1 MDALTTPS
9 NWQRVRLGDILT
21 LKHGRDYKKF
31 KLGNIPVYGSG
42 GYMLSIN
49 NFLHNGESVCIGRKG
64 TIDKPIYLNGK
75 FWVVD
80 TLFYSYSFKK
90 SIPKFIFYAFS
101 IIKWSNYN
109 EATGVPS
116 LTKMTISNIEI
127 PLPPLNEQIAIAN
140 ILSDVDRYLYSLDAL
155 ILKKESV
162 KKALSFEL
170 LSQRKRLKGFNQ
182 NWQRVRLGDIC
193 EITTGSLDANEM
205 VHYGK
210 YRFYTC
216 AKKYY
221 FIDKYAFDT
230 EAILISGNGAYVG
243 YVHYY
248 KGKFNAYQRTYVLDN
263 FSEHIIF
270 VKYFL
275 TMFLQ
280 SHIQTNKNEGNTP
293 YIVMATLKDFEIP
306 LPPLN
311 EQIAIANIL
320 SDVDRY
326 LYSLDALILKKESV
340 KKALSFELLS
350 QRKRLKGFNQ
360 NWQRVRLGD
369 ICEITTGSL
378 DANEMVHYGK
388 YRFYTCAKKYYFI
401 DKYAFDTEAILI
413 SGNGAYVG
421 YVHYYKGKFNAY
433 QRTYVLDNFSE
444 HIIFVKYFLTMFL
457 QSHIQTN
464 KNEGNTPYIVMATLK
479 DFEIPLPPLNE
490 QIAIANILSD
500 LDNEIISLKNKKRQF
515 DNIKKALN
523 HDLMSAKIRVLKK

>member
-9 NWQRVRLGDILT
+9 NWQKVRLGDVAEIKRGASPRPIENPKWFCANSNVGWVRISDISKNSRFL
-21 LKHGRDYKKF
+21 YKTAQ
-31 KLGNIPVYGSG
+31 KLSKKGIEKSRLVKQNSLIMS
-42 GYMLSIN
+42 M
-49 NFLHNGESVCIGRKG
+49 CATIG
-64 TIDKPIYLNGK
+64 KPIITKIDTCIHDGFVVFENPKIDLNYLYYFLCYIEKEWLESGQQSSQVNLN
-75 FWVVD
+75 VD
-80 TLFYSYSFKK
+80 LIKNKEVFC
-90 SIPKFIFYAFS
+90 PKD
-101 IIKWSNYN
+101 
-109 EATGVPS
+109 
-116 LTKMTISNIEI
+116 
-127 PLPPLNEQIAIAN
+127 LNEQIAIAN
-140 ILSDVDRYLYSLDAL
+140 ILSALDRYLCALDAL
-155 ILKKESV
+155 ILKKEGV

-182 NWQRVRLGDIC
+182 AWQRVRLGDIC

-216 AKKYY
+216 AKEYY

-293 YIVMATLKDFEIP
+293 YIVMATLKDFEIL

-320 SDVDRY
+320 SA
-326 LYSLDALILKKESV
+326 LDH
-340 KKALSFELLS
+340 
-350 QRKRLKGFNQ
+350 
-360 NWQRVRLGD
+360 
-369 ICEITTGSL
+369 EI
-378 DANEMVHYGK
+378 A
-388 YRFYTCAKKYYFI
+388 
-401 DKYAFDTEAILI
+401 
-413 SGNGAYVG
+413 
-421 YVHYYKGKFNAY
+421 
-433 QRTYVLDNFSE
+433 
-444 HIIFVKYFLTMFL
+444 
-457 QSHIQTN
+457 
-464 KNEGNTPYIVMATLK
+464 
-479 DFEIPLPPLNE
+479 
-490 QIAIANILSD
+490 
-500 LDNEIISLKNKKRQF
+500 SLKNKKRQF
-515 DNIKKALN
+515 ENIKKALN

>member
-9 NWQRVRLGDILT
+9 NWQKVRLGDVGKPCMCKRVMKHQTTRYGEIPFYKIGTFDNTADAFISKKLFLEYKTKYSFPKKGDIL
-21 LKHGRDYKKF
+21 
-31 KLGNIPVYGSG
+31 ISASG
-42 GYMLSIN
+42 T
-49 NFLHNGESVCIGRKG
+49 IGRAVIYDGKPAYFQDSNIVW
-64 TIDKPIYLNGK
+64 IDNDETLVKND
-75 FWVVD
+75 F
-80 TLFYSYSFKK
+80 LFYAYSNV
-90 SIPKFIFYAFS
+90 
-101 IIKWSNYN
+101 KWDTEHTTILRLYN
-109 EATGVPS
+109 DNFRNT
-116 LTKMTISNIEI
+116 LI

-140 ILSDVDRYLYSLDAL
+140 ILSDVDRYLCSLDAL

-216 AKKYY
+216 AKEYY

-280 SHIQTNKNEGNTP
+280 SHIQTNRNEGNTP
-293 YIVMATLKDFEIP
+293 YIVMATLKDFEI
-306 LPPLN
+306 L
-311 EQIAIANIL
+311 
-320 SDVDRY
+320 
-326 LYSLDALILKKESV
+326 
-340 KKALSFELLS
+340 
-350 QRKRLKGFNQ
+350 
-360 NWQRVRLGD
+360 
-369 ICEITTGSL
+369 
-378 DANEMVHYGK
+378 
-388 YRFYTCAKKYYFI
+388 
-401 DKYAFDTEAILI
+401 
-413 SGNGAYVG
+413 
-421 YVHYYKGKFNAY
+421 
-433 QRTYVLDNFSE
+433 
-444 HIIFVKYFLTMFL
+444 
-457 QSHIQTN
+457 
-464 KNEGNTPYIVMATLK
+464 
-479 DFEIPLPPLNE
+479 LPPLNE

-500 LDNEIISLKNKKRQF
+500 LDHEIISLKNKKRQF

-523 HDLMSAKIRVLKK
+523 HDLMSAKIRVLKE

>member
-1 MDALTTPS
+1 MDALTTPLPK
-9 NWQRVRLGDILT
+9 NWEAVKVEDIFEIITDFSAAGSFAQQSQMVQYTNDRTNYAQLIRTTELKNGFNNTNAIYINKEAFEFLWRVNLNSDAIILPNIGINCGEIYYVDIKKLIHKHNALAPNAILLRT
-21 LKHGRDYKKF
+21 KKANLK
-31 KLGNIPVYGSG
+31 
-42 GYMLSIN
+42 
-49 NFLHNGESVCIGRKG
+49 FL
-64 TIDKPIYLNGK
+64 
-75 FWVVD
+75 
-80 TLFYSYSFKK
+80 
-90 SIPKFIFYAFS
+90 FYAFLDTWFQKQLINIVTS
-101 IIKWSNYN
+101 SAQPKF
-109 EATGVPS
+109 
-116 LTKMTISNIEI
+116 TKTDLRDLLI

-182 NWQRVRLGDIC
+182 AWQRVRLGDIC

-216 AKKYY
+216 AKEYY

-293 YIVMATLKDFEIP
+293 YIVMATLKDFEIF

-320 SDVDRY
+320 SA
-326 LYSLDALILKKESV
+326 LDS
-340 KKALSFELLS
+340 
-350 QRKRLKGFNQ
+350 
-360 NWQRVRLGD
+360 
-369 ICEITTGSL
+369 
-378 DANEMVHYGK
+378 
-388 YRFYTCAKKYYFI
+388 
-401 DKYAFDTEAILI
+401 
-413 SGNGAYVG
+413 
-421 YVHYYKGKFNAY
+421 
-433 QRTYVLDNFSE
+433 
-444 HIIFVKYFLTMFL
+444 
-457 QSHIQTN
+457 
-464 KNEGNTPYIVMATLK
+464 
-479 DFEIPLPPLNE
+479 
-490 QIAIANILSD
+490 
-500 LDNEIISLKNKKRQF
+500 EIISLKNKKRQF
-515 DNIKKALN
+515 ENIKKALN
-523 HDLMSAKIRVLKK
+523 

>member
-1 MDALTTPS
+1 MDALMLPL
-9 NWQRVRLGDILT
+9 NWQRVRLGDIAEIIGGGTPSTQITSFWNGSINWFTPTEIGITKYVYKSQRTITLLGLKKSSAKLLPIGTILLTSRASIGDCAILKVVATTNQGFQSLIPLEKINNEFLYYLILT
-21 LKHGRDYKKF
+21 LKN
-31 KLGNIPVYGSG
+31 KLLELASGST
-42 GYMLSIN
+42 
-49 NFLHNGESVCIGRKG
+49 FLEVSPNK
-64 TIDKPIYLNGK
+64 
-75 FWVVD
+75 
-80 TLFYSYSFKK
+80 
-90 SIPKFIFYAFS
+90 
-101 IIKWSNYN
+101 IKN
-109 EATGVPS
+109 
-116 LTKMTISNIEI
+116 LLI

-170 LSQRKRLKGFNQ
+170 LSQKKRLKGFNQ
-182 NWQRVRLGDIC
+182 AWQRVRLGDIC

-216 AKKYY
+216 AKEYY

-306 LPPLN
+306 
-311 EQIAIANIL
+311 I
-320 SDVDRY
+320 
-326 LYSLDALILKKESV
+326 
-340 KKALSFELLS
+340 
-350 QRKRLKGFNQ
+350 
-360 NWQRVRLGD
+360 
-369 ICEITTGSL
+369 
-378 DANEMVHYGK
+378 
-388 YRFYTCAKKYYFI
+388 
-401 DKYAFDTEAILI
+401 
-413 SGNGAYVG
+413 
-421 YVHYYKGKFNAY
+421 
-433 QRTYVLDNFSE
+433 
-444 HIIFVKYFLTMFL
+444 
-457 QSHIQTN
+457 
-464 KNEGNTPYIVMATLK
+464 
-479 DFEIPLPPLNE
+479 PPLNE

-500 LDNEIISLKNKKRQF
+500 LDSEIISLKNKKRQF
-515 DNIKKALN
+515 ENIKKALN
-523 HDLMSAKIRVLKK
+523 HDLMSAKIRVLNK